1 MACKRSGV
9 QIPSA
14 PHKIMKTFLLETKEL
29 LFSQWVIAILAI
41 IQVRIVAGNLGPE
54 IYGNIGVY
62 LGFVGI
68 SFRLLSSRNSDLIL
82 MNYKSTTKNFLQS
95 SLLFELMLGSFSVFF
110 VFGIFY
116 LYYGFIPDYLFLYFF
131 TRIFLNFLEV
141 FKGVFTHE
149 GNMKIYSYVESS
161 SNIVRFILIVSFISV
176 NPSISS
182 YFYALSFYQ
191 IFVTVLVLFLLF
203 TNNKNRDLKM
213 KFKDYLNLSKNNF
226 YKIRTDQAV
235 GLIPT
240 HLDVVIIGYFSNYY
254 SAGVYRIAKK
264 LVEPV
269 NSLIVAFSPWMLN
282 KIDRKNNYSFRDLT
296 FKILIPSSAA
306 IGLSYIFFGN
316 QLIEL
321 IAGTEFSDSY
331 TPMLILLIGYIAYYL
346 TFWTRHYLLLSGLIL
361 QHTKGRIVNL
371 FVFMITS
378 PLLIPSYGFN
388 GIALSVSISIIF
400 QKIYEI
406 YVYSQNKNIKNNN

>member
-1 MACKRSGV
+1 
-9 QIPSA
+9 
-14 PHKIMKTFLLETKEL
+14 
-29 LFSQWVIAILAI
+29 
-41 IQVRIVAGNLGPE
+41 
-54 IYGNIGVY
+54 
-62 LGFVGI
+62 
-68 SFRLLSSRNSDLIL
+68 
-82 MNYKSTTKNFLQS
+82 
-95 SLLFELMLGSFSVFF
+95 
-110 VFGIFY
+110 
-116 LYYGFIPDYLFLYFF
+116 
-131 TRIFLNFLEV
+131 
-141 FKGVFTHE
+141 
-149 GNMKIYSYVESS
+149 MKIYSYVESS

-191 IFVTVLVLFLLF
+191 IFVTVLVLVLLF
-203 TNNKNRDLKM
+203 INNKNRDLKM

>member
-1 MACKRSGV
+1 MC
-9 QIPSA
+9 I
-14 PHKIMKTFLLETKEL
+14 
-29 LFSQWVIAILAI
+29 
-41 IQVRIVAGNLGPE
+41 
-54 IYGNIGVY
+54 
-62 LGFVGI
+62 
-68 SFRLLSSRNSDLIL
+68 
-82 MNYKSTTKNFLQS
+82 
-95 SLLFELMLGSFSVFF
+95 
-110 VFGIFY
+110 
-116 LYYGFIPDYLFLYFF
+116 
-131 TRIFLNFLEV
+131 
-141 FKGVFTHE
+141 
-149 GNMKIYSYVESS
+149 
-161 SNIVRFILIVSFISV
+161 
-176 NPSISS
+176 
-182 YFYALSFYQ
+182 
-191 IFVTVLVLFLLF
+191 
-203 TNNKNRDLKM
+203 RD
-213 KFKDYLNLSKNNF
+213 
-226 YKIRTDQAV
+226 R
-235 GLIPT
+235 
-240 HLDVVIIGYFSNYY
+240 
-254 SAGVYRIAKK
+254 
-264 LVEPV
+264 VEPV

-296 FKILIPSSAA
+296 FKILIPSSAS

>member
-14 PHKIMKTFLLETKEL
+14 PHKIMKNFLLETKEL
-29 LFSQWVIAILAI
+29 LLSQWVIAVLAI

-95 SLLFELMLGSFSVFF
+95 SLLFELMLGSISVFF
-110 VFGIFY
+110 VLGIFY
-116 LYYGFIPDYLFLYFF
+116 LYYGFIPEYLFLYFF

-141 FKGVFTHE
+141 FKGVFTHA

-161 SNIVRFILIVSFISV
+161 SNIVRFLLIVSFISV

-191 IFVTVLVLFLLF
+191 IFVTVLVLFLLM
-203 TNNKNRDLKM
+203 TNNINSGPKM
-213 KFKDYLNLSKNNF
+213 KFKNYLNLSKDSF

-240 HLDVVIIGYFSNYY
+240 HLDVVVIGYFSNYY

-264 LVEPV
+264 LVEPI

-282 KIDRKNNYSFRDLT
+282 KIDKINNYKFRDLT
-296 FKILIPSSAA
+296 LKILIPSSSVIALA
-306 IGLSYIFFGN
+306 YLFFGK

-321 IAGTEFSDSY
+321 IAGSEFSDSY
-331 TPMLILLIGYIAYYL
+331 IPMLILGVGYLAYYL
-346 TFWTRHYLLLSGLIL
+346 TFWTRHYLLLNGLIL

-371 FVFMITS
+371 FVFMTTS
-378 PLLIPSYGFN
+378 PLLIPAYGFN
-388 GIALSVSISIIF
+388 GIALSVSLSILF

-406 YVYSQNKNIKNNN
+406 NAYFKNRNIKNYN

>member
-1 MACKRSGV
+1 
-9 QIPSA
+9 
-14 PHKIMKTFLLETKEL
+14 
-29 LFSQWVIAILAI
+29 
-41 IQVRIVAGNLGPE
+41 
-54 IYGNIGVY
+54 
-62 LGFVGI
+62 
-68 SFRLLSSRNSDLIL
+68 
-82 MNYKSTTKNFLQS
+82 
-95 SLLFELMLGSFSVFF
+95 
-110 VFGIFY
+110 
-116 LYYGFIPDYLFLYFF
+116 
-131 TRIFLNFLEV
+131 
-141 FKGVFTHE
+141 
-149 GNMKIYSYVESS
+149 MKIYSYVESS

-191 IFVTVLVLFLLF
+191 IFVTVLVLVLLF
-203 TNNKNRDLKM
+203 INNKNRDLKM

-378 PLLIPSYGFN
+378 PLL
-388 GIALSVSISIIF
+388 LSLIHI
-400 QKIYEI
+400 
-406 YVYSQNKNIKNNN
+406 